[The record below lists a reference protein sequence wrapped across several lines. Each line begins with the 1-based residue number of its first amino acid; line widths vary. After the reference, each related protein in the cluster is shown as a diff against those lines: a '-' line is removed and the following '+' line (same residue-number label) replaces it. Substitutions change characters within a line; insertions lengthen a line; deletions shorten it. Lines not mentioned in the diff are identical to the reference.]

1 MDLEER
7 VATASSLFQS
17 ALLIDNFLL
26 GWLPPLTA
34 YQVPPNLFSKI
45 IQYFFPPN
53 LHKLGE
59 LLKISLI

>member
-34 YQVPPNLFSKI
+34 YQVTSLQTYFPKLFSI
-45 IQYFFPPN
+45 FF
-53 LHKLGE
+53 
-59 LLKISLI
+59 LLIYINWENY